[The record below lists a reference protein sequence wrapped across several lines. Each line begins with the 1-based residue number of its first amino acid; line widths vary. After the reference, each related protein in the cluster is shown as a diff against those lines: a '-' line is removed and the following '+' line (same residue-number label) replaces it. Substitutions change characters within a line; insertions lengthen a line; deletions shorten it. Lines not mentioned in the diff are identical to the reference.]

1 MVYIETLVD
10 LIDGLESND
19 LLKLY
24 SHLLTGYI
32 GNASFL
38 KQVAVIVSKLRKAN
52 PNLIYGK
59 LIALT
64 M

>member
-1 MVYIETLVD
+1 MLVD

-38 KQVAVIVSKLRKAN
+38 KQLSAIVSKLRKAN

-59 LIALT
+59 LL
-64 M
+64 